1 MPKIKYSRYLVMIT
15 AIASV
20 GGLLFGFDI
29 AVISGVL
36 PQVKEQF
43 NLSAVQEGWFV
54 TSALIGCIIGVGFSG
69 ALSDRLGRKKLLI
82 LAGVLF
88 LISSVVCALIHSL
101 FWIISARI
109 FAGIG
114 IGIASIVVP
123 LYVSEIS
130 PAAIRGRLVSFY
142 QLAITVGVLCAY
154 LTNTVLLNYATQHAG
169 DTSSGLVNFLFVKE
183 VWRGMFA
190 VLILPSVLFIIGLI
204 AVPESPRWLA
214 MKGRNEEALLSL
226 IRISADK
233 ASAEKDII
241 NINKQLKTE
250 AGNYREL
257 LSPVMRRALLI
268 GLMLPFLS
276 QFSGINAIVYYGPTI
291 LHNEGATMQESLI
304 SQIIFGLALMLF
316 TFIAITKVDNTG
328 RRKLY
333 LIGTAGATISLFLTG
348 LCFYLNL
355 TGSIWVLLSVMLFIA
370 SFAFSLGPLK
380 FVVASE
386 IYPNKIRGR
395 ALALSIMMMWV
406 ADAIVGQLT
415 PVSLRVLGA
424 APTFWIFSFF
434 CLAGFI
440 LIYKVLP
447 ETKGKSLEEIDDFW
461 KAIH

>member
-1 MPKIKYSRYLVMIT
+1 MSKIKYTGYLIMIT
-15 AIASV
+15 AIAST

-36 PQVKEQF
+36 PQVKDQF

-69 ALSDRLGRKKLLI
+69 ELSDRLGRKKLLV
-82 LAGVLF
+82 LAGILF

-142 QLAITVGVLCAY
+142 QLAITIGVLCAY
-154 LTNTVLLNYATQHAG
+154 LTNMVLLNYSTAH
-169 DTSSGLVNFLFVKE
+169 SGEIQDGLMNFLFVKE
-183 VWRGMFA
+183 VWRGMFS
-190 VLILPSVLFIIGLI
+190 VLILPSILFIVGLI
-204 AVPESPRWLA
+204 VVPESPRWLA

-226 IRISADK
+226 IKINGDTTSANQ
-233 ASAEKDII
+233 DIN
-241 NINKQLKTE
+241 NINKHLKTE
-250 AGNYREL
+250 KGNYREL
-257 LSPVMRRALLI
+257 FSPVMRRALLI

-291 LHNEGATMQESLI
+291 LHNEGATMSESLI

-355 TGSIWVLLSVMLFIA
+355 TDTVWVLLSVMLFIA

-406 ADAIVGQLT
+406 ADSIVGQLT
-415 PVSLRVLGA
+415 PVSLRELGA

-434 CLAGFI
+434 CLVGFL
-440 LIYKVLP
+440 LIYKLLP

-461 KAIH
+461 RAIH